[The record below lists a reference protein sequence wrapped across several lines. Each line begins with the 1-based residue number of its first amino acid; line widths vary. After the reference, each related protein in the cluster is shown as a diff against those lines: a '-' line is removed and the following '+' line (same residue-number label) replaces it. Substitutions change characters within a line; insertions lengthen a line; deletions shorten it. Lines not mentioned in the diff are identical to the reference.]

1 MNTEQLQQ
9 ALLSGDVDRIMAMER
24 AAEASKMRER
34 AERAAA
40 LASEAEEVK
49 AELVEL
55 NPQQKEARAR
65 VLEATDAIREATK
78 RRELLAREAG
88 VLDTRARLARE
99 RLRAIEAEQAELL
112 AEIRHEAAV
121 RQAPVV
127 HDMRFRR

>member
-34 AERAAA
+34 AERAVA

>member
-121 RQAPVV
+121 WQAPVV

>member
-1 MNTEQLQQ
+1 MSTEELQQ
-9 ALLSGDVDRIMAMER
+9 AILSGDVDRIVAMER
-24 AAEASKMRER
+24 EAEAAKMRKR

-40 LASEAEEVK
+40 LASEAEEVR

>member
-1 MNTEQLQQ
+1 MSTEELQQ
-9 ALLSGDVDRIMAMER
+9 AILSGDVDRIVAMER
-24 AAEASKMRER
+24 EAEAAKMRKR

>member
-9 ALLSGDVDRIMAMER
+9 ALLSGDVDCIMAMER
-24 AAEASKMRER
+24 EAEASKMRER

-65 VLEATDAIREATK
+65 VLEATDTIREATK

>member
-24 AAEASKMRER
+24 EAEASKMRER

>member
-9 ALLSGDVDRIMAMER
+9 ALLSGDVDCIMAMER
-24 AAEASKMRER
+24 EAEASKMRER

>member
-65 VLEATDAIREATK
+65 VLEATDTIREATDK
-78 RRELLAREAG
+78 RALLAREAG

>member
-9 ALLSGDVDRIMAMER
+9 ALLSGDVDCIMAMER
-24 AAEASKMRER
+24 EAEASKMRER

-40 LASEAEEVK
+40 LASEAEEVR
-49 AELVEL
+49 AELIEL

>member
-99 RLRAIEAEQAELL
+99 RLRAIEAELAELL

>member
-1 MNTEQLQQ
+1 MSTEELQQ
-9 ALLSGDVDRIMAMER
+9 AILSGDVDRIVAMER
-24 AAEASKMRER
+24 EAEAAKMRKR

-40 LASEAEEVK
+40 LASEAEEVR

-65 VLEATDAIREATK
+65 VLEATDAIREATDK
-78 RRELLAREAG
+78 RALLAREAG